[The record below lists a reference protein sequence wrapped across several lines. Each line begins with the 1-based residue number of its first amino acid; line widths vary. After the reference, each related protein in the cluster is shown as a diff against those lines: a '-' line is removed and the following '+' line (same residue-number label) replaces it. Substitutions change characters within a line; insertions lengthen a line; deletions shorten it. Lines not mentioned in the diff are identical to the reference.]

1 MSASGPRLKRPE
13 AHPCA
18 GYSGLPATSQFEYST
33 SPPLLSEKSPSSPA
47 QPWAQSGGQGGFYA
61 YDESPAM
68 RHIPGYPVL
77 QPTQQ
82 PTTVQPSTSGEGM
95 VYPETTAE
103 EHKYIVPSPPL
114 RRESHGAEHVTEPS
128 ALCYPPSHRDAR
140 ESVSAGCVPDGNFV
154 PPSECS
160 RQETREPP
168 GRDVGIA
175 HQRPL
180 HAKRGPFKND
190 EAREGTAETRR
201 IGSCVR
207 CRMQRIRVS
216 TILSHVA
223 EPSCVVSGR
232 NANGRF

>member
-1 MSASGPRLKRPE
+1 MSG
-13 AHPCA
+13 
-18 GYSGLPATSQFEYST
+18 SQ
-33 SPPLLSEKSPSSPA
+33 A
-47 QPWAQSGGQGGFYA
+47 GFYA

-82 PTTVQPSTSGEGM
+82 PTTIQPSTSGEGM

-103 EHKYIVPSPPL
+103 EHKYIVPSSPL
-114 RRESHGAEHVTEPS
+114 RRESHGADHVTEPS
-128 ALCYPPSHRDAR
+128 ALCYPPPHQETR
-140 ESVSAGCVPDGNFV
+140 ESAPAGCVSDVNFV
-154 PPSECS
+154 PPSEGNL
-160 RQETREPP
+160 QPMREPP
-168 GRDVGIA
+168 GREVGIA

-216 TILSHVA
+216 TTLSHGA
-223 EPSCVVSGR
+223 ESCVSGR
-232 NANGRF
+232 HADGRFLVCHQPRRQERRLSDVLESHKRQDLALTMSPI